1 VRQNCISPREQA
13 ARRLQPSAFVA
24 QTLSPRWPSF
34 QLARP
39 PVVDVNLSK
48 AFVIRERLHFWI
60 FARAFNVGKTSGFG
74 AIDANATSPAFGTL
88 SPTQGNLARRIEIVG
103 KLTW

>member
-1 VRQNCISPREQA
+1 VSSRHGPSSRPR
-13 ARRLQPSAFVA
+13 FVA

-39 PVVDVNLSK
+39 PVVDVNLSR
-48 AFVIRERLHFWI
+48 AFVIRERSHFSI
-60 FARAFNVGKTSGFG
+60 SARAFNIGNTPWFG
-74 AIDANATSPAFGTL
+74 NIDTAATSPAFGTL
-88 SPTQGNLARRIEIVG
+88 SPIQGNLARRMEIVG